1 MRERK
6 EIGMMKVW
14 FLSLLMAA
22 LLLVPAESLA
32 AETDA
37 SAKEE
42 LESAYKSMAEVKN
55 GNVEV
60 EFLLNS
66 VFMNVNGK
74 LDMDFTAE
82 NPVTSKGKL
91 QMTISNVEKPMTTEY
106 PFYITEE
113 EKNYIL
119 YYQDEGKWEKDV
131 FPKEDP
137 SKTEEKSPAYQAF
150 VEEVKGID
158 ETVRLGEGDA
168 QQQTYVTTIDAG
180 KFWSAA
186 RKYTELTMKPEDE
199 KYKDV
204 REGLFDILSDMGD
217 VEYEVTVDKA
227 TNHVISAKADLAQP
241 IANLMASLEKN
252 SKMDDKFRAIATL
265 ALIDAKLTVSVKG
278 GQYNQVSG
286 IKVPESVVKN
296 AKSAPKN
303 DKKDTEEKKETK

>member
-1 MRERK
+1 MREKK
-6 EIGMMKVW
+6 EIGMLKAW
-14 FLSLLMAA
+14 FLSLLMTA

-32 AETDA
+32 AEPDV
-37 SAKEE
+37 SAKEQ
-42 LESAYKSMAEVKN
+42 LESAYKSMEEVKS
-55 GNVEV
+55 GNVEL

-66 VFMNVNGK
+66 VFADINGK
-74 LDMDFTAE
+74 LDMDFSAE
-82 NPVTSKGKL
+82 DTKTSKGKF
-91 QMTISNVEKPMTTEY
+91 QMTVSNVAEPTTMEY
-106 PFYITEE
+106 PFYIMEE

-119 YYQDEGKWEKDV
+119 YYQDKDQWYKDV
-131 FPKEDP
+131 FSKEDP
-137 SKTEEKSPAYQAF
+137 PKAEKESPAYQTFA
-150 VEEVKGID
+150 EEVKGID
-158 ETVRLGEGDA
+158 ETVRLGDGDA

-186 RKYTELTMKPEDE
+186 GKYVESTMKPGDE

-204 REGLFDILSDMGD
+204 QEGIFDILSSMGD

-227 TNHVISAKADLAQP
+227 TNHVVSARTDLAQP
-241 IANLMASLEKN
+241 IANLMASLENN
-252 SKMDDKFRAIATL
+252 SKIDGKLRTFATL

>member
-74 LDMDFTAE
+74 LDMDFSAE
-82 NPVTSKGKL
+82 APKTSKGKL
-91 QMTISNVEKPMTTEY
+91 QMTVSNVAEPTTTEY

-119 YYQDEGKWEKDV
+119 YYQDKDQWYKDV
-131 FPKEDP
+131 FSKEDP
-137 SKTEEKSPAYQAF
+137 SKAEEKSPAYQAF
-150 VEEVKGID
+150 AEEVKGID

-168 QQQTYVTTIDAG
+168 QQQTYITTIDAG
-180 KFWSAA
+180 KFWSSFG
-186 RKYTELTMKPEDE
+186 KYMKSTMKPGDE

-204 REGLFDILSDMGD
+204 QEGIFDILSSMGD

-227 TNHVISAKADLAQP
+227 TNHVVSARTDLAQP
-241 IANLMASLEKN
+241 IANLMASLENN
-252 SKMDDKFRAIATL
+252 SKIDGKLRTFATL
-265 ALIDAKLTVSVKG
+265 ALIDAKLTVSAKG
-278 GQYNQVSG
+278 SQYNQVSEVK
-286 IKVPESVVKN
+286 IPESVVKN
-296 AKSAPKN
+296 AKSAPKD
-303 DKKDTEEKKETK
+303 DKKDTKEKK

>member
-1 MRERK
+1 ME
-6 EIGMMKVW
+6 
-14 FLSLLMAA
+14 
-22 LLLVPAESLA
+22 
-32 AETDA
+32 
-37 SAKEE
+37 
-42 LESAYKSMAEVKN
+42 EVKS

-74 LDMDFTAE
+74 LDMDFSAE

-131 FPKEDP
+131 FPKDNP
-137 SKTEEKSPAYQAF
+137 SKAEEESPVYQAF

-158 ETVRLGEGDA
+158 ETVRLGEGDT

-186 RKYTELTMKPEDE
+186 GKYMKATMKPGDE

-204 REGLFDILSDMGD
+204 QEGIFDILSGMGD

-227 TNHVISAKADLAQP
+227 TNHVISGRTDLAQP
-241 IANLMASLEKN
+241 IANLMASMENN
-252 SKMDDKFRAIATL
+252 SKLDGKLKSLAAL
-265 ALIDAKLTVSVKG
+265 ALIDAKLTISVNG
-278 GQYNQVSG
+278 SQYNQVSG

-303 DKKDTEEKKETK
+303 DKKDTEEKK